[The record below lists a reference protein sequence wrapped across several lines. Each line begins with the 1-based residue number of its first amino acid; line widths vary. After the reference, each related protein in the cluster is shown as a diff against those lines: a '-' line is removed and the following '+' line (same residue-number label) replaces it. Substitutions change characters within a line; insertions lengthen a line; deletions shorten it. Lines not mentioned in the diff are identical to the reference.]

1 STNDQPLQIARV
13 ETFGSGVVF
22 GSGIIDEVRI
32 YDRAL
37 SAEEIRANMHTRL
50 SGDEPGLVGY
60 WDFDEGMGQIVYDLS
75 GNGNDGQLGVTPDVD
90 SSDPAWVD
98 SDAPIGI
105 CTAKGLVERNLLRV
119 FDMKETILEILEDA
133 IATEDATKEFLDEL
147 FKSGEIGDLKKGDVV
162 KAKQKIMGAIQQEE
176 QAETAVGQS
185 IEKLIDALNALGYE
199 P

>member
-1 STNDQPLQIARV
+1 
-13 ETFGSGVVF
+13 VVF